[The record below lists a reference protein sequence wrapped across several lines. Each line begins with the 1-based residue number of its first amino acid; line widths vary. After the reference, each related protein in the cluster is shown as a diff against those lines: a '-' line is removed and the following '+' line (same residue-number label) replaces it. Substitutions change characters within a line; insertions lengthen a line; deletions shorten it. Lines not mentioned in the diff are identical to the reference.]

1 MEFFIIL
8 AVMFGFFWLLLIR
21 PQRQQQRRHD
31 ALVANLK
38 PGDEVVTNG
47 GIYGDIAEVHDDR
60 VSLEVAE
67 DVWIEVA
74 KPAIARIIP
83 SEEATQSEAADEPE
97 IAEGPEAVAEPAE
110 PVDDAE
116 PVAAEEET
124 AGRQP

>member
-8 AVMFGFFWLLLIR
+8 AVMFGIFWLLLIR
-21 PQRQQQRRHD
+21 PQKQQQRRHQD
-31 ALVANLK
+31 LLANLK

-83 SEEATQSEAADEPE
+83 PETTVEEPE
-97 IAEGPEAVAEPAE
+97 AGAEPE
-110 PVDDAE
+110 AE
-116 PVAAEEET
+116 PVADGEPEPEPKPLEEP
-124 AGRQP
+124 AGR

>member
-21 PQRQQQRRHD
+21 PQKQQQRRHEE
-31 ALVANLK
+31 LLTNLK

-60 VSLEVAE
+60 VSLEIAE

-74 KPAIARIIP
+74 KTAIARVIP
-83 SEEATQSEAADEPE
+83 PEEHQETADEPE
-97 IAEGPEAVAEPAE
+97 DAVEPADEAE
-110 PVDDAE
+110 PVEE
-116 PVAAEEET
+116 PAS
-124 AGRQP
+124 R

>member
-8 AVMFGFFWLLLIR
+8 AVMFGIFWFLLIR
-21 PQRQQQRRHD
+21 PQKQQQRRHED
-31 ALVANLK
+31 LLANLK

-83 SEEATQSEAADEPE
+83 PETTVEEPEPEAAAEPE
-97 IAEGPEAVAEPAE
+97 VEPAAGGE
-110 PVDDAE
+110 PE
-116 PVAAEEET
+116 PEPKPLEEP
-124 AGRQP
+124 AGR